1 MHGIWLIAF
10 ILQWIV
16 LLLLAAL
23 LAGVLRYLAAFQEK
37 VRLAAPTISIF
48 EVGQRV
54 SDFALPD
61 IQGKSVASTS
71 LIGRG
76 QNTLLLLLSATCG
89 SCQTLIEQVAELTRR
104 AGGVTATG
112 WHVVLVI
119 VANPG
124 VVDDVVQKYPQ
135 LLSEGITVLQ
145 GTKEGVLKQ
154 YGITGVPTG
163 LAIDAQGQ
171 LLDQTLNPHVNWLY
185 KILRVPAPKESLAP
199 EWQGTR
205 SPVIEVPV

>member
-1 MHGIWLIAF
+1 M
-10 ILQWIV
+10 
-16 LLLLAAL
+16 LLLLVVL

-48 EVGQRV
+48 EVGQFV
-54 SDFALPD
+54 GDFTLPD
-61 IQGKSVASTS
+61 IEGNSVASTS

-89 SCQTLIEQVAELTRR
+89 SCQTLIEQVVELTRR
-104 AGGVTATG
+104 TGGVRATG
-112 WHVVLVI
+112 WHLVLVI
-119 VANPG
+119 VAEPG
-124 VVDDVVQKYPQ
+124 MVDDVVQQYPQ

-145 GTKEGVLKQ
+145 ETKGEVLKQ
-154 YGITGVPTG
+154 YGVTGVPTG
-163 LAIDAQGQ
+163 LAIDGRGQ

-185 KILRVPAPKESLAP
+185 KTLRVPAPKESLTP